1 MHEPD
6 FLRLFVNRVR
16 KRALD
21 QDFATVNAA
30 LRVCEVIVKV
40 CVCVSLALQYS
51 LILILVQAWS
61 YDR

>member
-40 CVCVSLALQYS
+40 CVSLS
-51 LILILVQAWS
+51 LFGFAVQLDS
-61 YDR
+61 DISSSMVV